1 MSDTQVVTK
10 LSFSTRQVFGE
21 AWELLKQKWS
31 FLIGFWAVLFG
42 VSLLGEI
49 ANTAAADQGG
59 MLAPLVSLAVQVLG
73 LILGIGSIKI
83 MLKVVRNQTTE
94 ISELFKNNV
103 QYLWQYFL
111 LSLVLAIV
119 VLFGL
124 LLLIVPGVI
133 WSLKY
138 MFAPYLLIDDQLSF
152 SDALTA
158 SDRMTRGIKW
168 QLFGFGLATIGLNV
182 LGLLALSI
190 GLLITLPVSTLA
202 GYILYTTLKQQLAAQ
217 KA

>member
-1 MSDTQVVTK
+1 MTDGAEVTK
-10 LSFSTRQVFGE
+10 LTFSTKQVFLE

-31 FLIGFWAVLFG
+31 FLLGFWAVLFG

-59 MLAPLVSLAVQVLG
+59 MLVPLVSFAVQVLSF
-73 LILGIGSIKI
+73 ILGIGSIKI
-83 MLKVVRNQTTE
+83 MLKVARNQTAE

-111 LSLVLAIV
+111 LSIVLMIV
-119 VLFGL
+119 ILFGL

-138 MFAPYLLIDDQLSF
+138 MFAPYLLIDDHLSF
-152 SDALTA
+152 SEAMSA

-168 QLFGFGLATIGLNV
+168 QLFGFGLATLGLNL
-182 LGLLALSI
+182 LGLLALGL
-190 GLLITLPVSTLA
+190 GLLVTIPVSALA
-202 GYILYTTLKQQLAAQ
+202 GYVLYTTLKQQLPAQ